1 MSSERVRVA
10 FIGAGKQANWRHYPS
25 LASQPDVEL
34 VAVCDLMAEKAI
46 ETAKRWNVPRV
57 YQDVRQMLEE
67 VDPQVVYVIMGPQFV
82 FEPTSYVL
90 QKGKHVFIEKPPG
103 VNLHQIKVLAH
114 LAKQNRCLTMVGFQR
129 RFVPAMT
136 ALKAR
141 VEARGP
147 IHSVLVAN
155 LKSSRDLSRPTS
167 AGVLDMFTSDGM
179 HSVDSLRWLG
189 GGEIERISSS
199 VRTLY
204 APGPVANAV
213 MAQVEFSSGVV
224 GQLHYSVVTGGGPLT
239 EGATA
244 PGIFRTEI
252 HGQNISAYVDAER
265 QSWIVSD
272 SGEPE
277 VFESRSFGQSM
288 GNQPEH
294 WLGFWNETRHFI
306 DCVKEGRQPSSS
318 FEDAVKSVELI
329 QRIYE
334 TAEKS
339 K

>member
-1 MSSERVRVA
+1 MVVSAPLCAGDDRLE
-10 FIGAGKQANWRHYPS
+10 GA
-25 LASQPDVEL
+25 
-34 VAVCDLMAEKAI
+34 
-46 ETAKRWNVPRV
+46 
-57 YQDVRQMLEE
+57 
-67 VDPQVVYVIMGPQFV
+67 
-82 FEPTSYVL
+82 
-90 QKGKHVFIEKPPG
+90 
-103 VNLHQIKVLAH
+103 
-114 LAKQNRCLTMVGFQR
+114 R
-129 RFVPAMT
+129 RS
-136 ALKAR
+136 AR
-141 VEARGP
+141 TH
-147 IHSVLVAN
+147 HSVLVAN

-189 GGEIERISSS
+189 GGE
-199 VRTLY
+199 VRTPHQQRADALR
-204 APGPVANAV
+204 ARTVANAV

-244 PGIFRTEI
+244 PGIFKTEI

-277 VFESRSFGQSM
+277 VFESRSFGQST
-288 GNQPEH
+288 GDQPEH
-294 WLGFWNETRHFI
+294 WLGFWHETRHFI

-334 TAEKS
+334 TAERRE
-339 K
+339 